1 MNKKITIK
9 GKVISGSGR
18 GKHFVNLPWVKKQI
32 NTKLGFNPYLG
43 TLNLRLSNERD
54 TIGLRNAKG
63 IIIKPEIGY
72 YEGKCFRALVMKKI
86 EGSVVL
92 PIVPDYPSDLL
103 EIIAPTNLRKALG
116 LTDGMT
122 VKVTIRLE

>member
-1 MNKKITIK
+1 MNKKITIN

-54 TIGLRNAKG
+54 SSGLRNAKG

-72 YEGKCFRALVMKKI
+72 YAGKCFRALVMKKI
-86 EGSVVL
+86 EGAVVL
-92 PIVPDYPSDLL
+92 PIVPNYPSDLL
-103 EIIAPTNLRKALG
+103 EILAPVNLRETLG
-116 LTDGMT
+116 LTDGMS
-122 VKVTIRLE
+122 VDLTIRLE

>member
-1 MNKKITIK
+1 MNNKITTK

-43 TLNLRLSNERD
+43 TLNLRLSNERHN
-54 TIGLRNAKG
+54 IGLRNAKG
-63 IIIKPEIGY
+63 IIIKPDVGY

-86 EGSVVL
+86 EGAVVL
-92 PIVPDYPSDLL
+92 PIVPNYPSDLL
-103 EIIAPTNLRKALG
+103 EIIAPVSLRETLG

-122 VKVTIRLE
+122 VKVTITLE